1 MQNSMG
7 RRGGEENT
15 DDSLVRDLEEDAV
28 ELSTTV
34 LEVGGVV
41 LVVEDSAEFE
51 DSAVSARFSSDL
63 EGVAG

>member
-1 MQNSMG
+1 MG
-7 RRGGEENT
+7 RGGKGGNT
-15 DDSLVRDLEEDAV
+15 VDNLVRDLEEDEV

-41 LVVEDSAEFE
+41 LVVEDSAALE
-51 DSAVSARFSSDL
+51 DSASSVRFSSDL